1 MIPADCNDIKKEYQ
15 ILVEELRKY
24 NPELL
29 DKPRVMAISKSD
41 LLDDELRDAIRP
53 LLPDEIPAVFI
64 SSINGTGITT
74 LKDLLWRAI
83 NS

>member
-1 MIPADCNDIKKEYQ
+1 MIPADCNDIKNEYN

-29 DKPRVMAISKSD
+29 DKPRVLAISKSD

-53 LLPDEIPAVFI
+53 LLPDRIPAVFI
-64 SSINGTGITT
+64 SSVTGTGITT
-74 LKDLLWRAI
+74 LKDLVWNAI
-83 NS
+83 NN